1 MEGVKT
7 AVELAEEVNAR
18 VKRPQI
24 RTLDIGGGW
33 PVHYRGD
40 AYTSEKVGTS
50 RIDTN
55 SEAAKAVR
63 VRWVRISF
71 RLCYNCRGESKLQTL
86 ILRNAS
92 LRFP

>member
-1 MEGVKT
+1 MLVEGVKT

-18 VKRPQI
+18 VKRPRI

-40 AYTSEKVGTS
+40 EYTSEKVGAS

-63 VRWVRISF
+63 VRWVRI
-71 RLCYNCRGESKLQTL
+71 
-86 ILRNAS
+86 
-92 LRFP
+92 